1 MKDFNL
7 IGKTA
12 LITGGNRGIGKA
24 IALRLAGV
32 GAQIIITGRNNDT
45 LASTIKVIE
54 KLSTGSISKVV
65 DVRNEGQ
72 LLDLFK
78 EIKKK
83 FGKLDI
89 CIPNAGEATLA
100 TTSETTLEDW
110 NRDIETNLTGLFITS
125 REALKMMKEEK
136 TGYILPIISKA
147 GKVAFQTRA
156 AYCASK
162 WGALGFT
169 KAMAL
174 EAEKY
179 NIKVTSICPASVDT
193 DFQKGNPYGTDWMLQ
208 ADDVADTIEYL
219 LQTSNKV
226 KIQEILI
233 ETKYRSKK

>member
-24 IALRLAGV
+24 IALRLAGL
-32 GAQIIITGRNNDT
+32 GAKIIITGRNKDT

-54 KLSTGSISKVV
+54 KSSTGSISKVV

-125 REALKMMKEEK
+125 REALKMMKEEE
-136 TGYILPIISKA
+136 TGYIP
-147 GKVAFQTRA
+147 
-156 AYCASK
+156 
-162 WGALGFT
+162 
-169 KAMAL
+169 M
-174 EAEKY
+174 
-179 NIKVTSICPASVDT
+179 SV
-193 DFQKGNPYGTDWMLQ
+193 N
-208 ADDVADTIEYL
+208 
-219 LQTSNKV
+219 
-226 KIQEILI
+226 
-233 ETKYRSKK
+233 